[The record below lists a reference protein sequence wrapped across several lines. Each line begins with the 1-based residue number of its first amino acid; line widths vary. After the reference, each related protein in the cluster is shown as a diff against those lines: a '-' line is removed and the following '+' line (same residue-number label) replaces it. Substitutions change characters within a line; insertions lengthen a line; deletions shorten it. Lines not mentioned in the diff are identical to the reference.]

1 MRITLF
7 SRLMVFLP
15 YRQCEATLSG
25 AHEEIDKLA
34 NKLQHVDTT
43 TTCRYIQTDLP
54 IELLESLNHEI
65 KILASQ
71 NVSLASHNEALASKL
86 EDLSHQFAKDKQEFS
101 EQSQKFAVS
110 TAAQIQRL
118 EKEVEI
124 AFDLSQLD
132 VLREHEEKNVT
143 LASHNEA
150 LASKLEDLSHQF
162 AKDKQEF
169 SEQSQKFSVSTAVQI
184 QRLEKEVESIAFDLS
199 RLDVLREHE
208 EKIAG
213 LKDELQR
220 VNMMNTSEKKMWR
233 SILDERTN
241 QFQKSFTTYEN
252 DKESLTKEVI
262 TIQGLVI
269 IGLPVW
275 IYTPWLS
282 CVMGWLTL

>member
-1 MRITLF
+1 MRINLF

-25 AHEEIDKLA
+25 AHEEIDRLT

-43 TTCRYIQTDLP
+43 TTCRYIQTELP

-65 KILASQ
+65 KLLASQ
-71 NVSLASHNEALASKL
+71 NVSLASHNEALSSKL
-86 EDLSHQFAKDKQEFS
+86 EDLSHQFAKEKQEFS

-118 EKEVEI
+118 EKEVESM
-124 AFDLSQLD
+124 AY
-132 VLREHEEKNVT
+132 
-143 LASHNEA
+143 
-150 LASKLEDLSHQF
+150 
-162 AKDKQEF
+162 
-169 SEQSQKFSVSTAVQI
+169 
-184 QRLEKEVESIAFDLS
+184 DLS

-213 LKDELQR
+213 LKNELQR

-233 SILDERTN
+233 SILDERTT
-241 QFQKSFTTYEN
+241 QLQKSFTTYEN
-252 DKESLTKEVI
+252 DKEKLTQEVI
-262 TIQGLVI
+262 MIQCLVI
-269 IGLPVW
+269 IELSEW
-275 IYTPWLS
+275 IYTPSLS